1 MVVERLLEGARVGN
15 SLRGEEGGDGDPED
29 EVDEEEDGPEGVLE
43 AEGEVAAFE
52 KDLDTAR
59 TPMSNV
65 KRKSATVLRRGR

>member
-1 MVVERLLEGARVGN
+1 MGDG
-15 SLRGEEGGDGDPED
+15 LRGEEGGDGDPED

-59 TPMSNV
+59 TPMSNI
-65 KRKSATVLRRGR
+65 KRKRSATVLERGR